1 MKRIM
6 KGCNHT
12 SKAVGMADGG
22 VVHGAPMETPAPG
35 GTTRK
40 RPKVGDKS
48 DDTHLLTPRKP
59 RKPSKPPASKPAP
72 SGSVFRDYRGNEGL
86 IDDADG

>member
-1 MKRIM
+1 MKIL

-22 VVHGAPMETPAPG
+22 AVHGAPMSTPKPG
-35 GTTRK
+35 GTIRK

-48 DDTHLLTPRKP
+48 KDTRLLNPRKP
-59 RKPSKPPASKPAP
+59 PTSSKPTAP
-72 SGSVFRDYRGNEGL
+72 KGRKATVTRDYRGTKGA
-86 IDDADG
+86 IADAEK

>member
-1 MKRIM
+1 MKIL

-22 VVHGAPMETPAPG
+22 KVHGAPMGTPPPG

-48 DDTHLLTPRKP
+48 GDTRLLNPRKP
-59 RKPSKPPASKPAP
+59 PTSSKPAAP
-72 SGSVFRDYRGNEGL
+72 KGPKATVTRDWRGTKGAIKDAEGK
-86 IDDADG
+86 

>member
-1 MKRIM
+1 MRKL

-22 VVHGAPMETPAPG
+22 KVHGAPMGTPAPG
-35 GTTRK
+35 STTRK

-48 DDTHLLTPRKP
+48 DDTRLLNPRP
-59 RKPSKPPASKPAP
+59 PSTPSKPPTKKKPGYI
-72 SGSVFRDYRGNEGL
+72 SRDYRGTKGAIE
-86 IDDADG
+86 DAEK